1 MKIIESV
8 NKHQMIPFVM
18 TMFVYFADLYL
29 YLLDYISNFFFWIIL
44 FLLVILWSFF
54 LFSIRKTQISKHTF
68 VFTLIA
74 SLFLLVYEFPIL
86 SVKENNYFVLSYL
99 PPEELI
105 KNTGIY
111 ILPVKS
117 IEIQQQEPLNEPAF
131 RNFHSHLLIL
141 DIIKGTNFQVYS
153 GKTSFIYK
161 LVGINLE
168 EDYFHQMS
176 VNVKSYLNTSNPAID
191 EFLSRNNSGGN
202 SAGLALVLS
211 SLVEQGK
218 FKNNIPI
225 GVTGAI
231 SKTGKA
237 IEIGLTKEKILS
249 ANKIGLSYIILPIGN
264 LEEGNDVVK
273 SLNLPIEVIGV
284 RNVDEA
290 IEQIN
295 ELNKDLE

>member
-1 MKIIESV
+1 MLPLV
-8 NKHQMIPFVM
+8 L

-29 YLLDYISNFFFWIIL
+29 YLLDYISNFFFWTIL
-44 FLLVILWSFF
+44 VLLVILWSFF

-68 VFTLIA
+68 VFSLIA

-86 SVKENNYFVLSYL
+86 SVKENNYLVLSYL

-131 RNFHSHLLIL
+131 RNFNSHLLIL

-161 LVGINLE
+161 MAGINLE

-176 VNVKSYLNTSNPAID
+176 VNVKKYLNTSNPHID
-191 EFLSRNNSGGN
+191 EFLSRSNLDGN

-211 SLVEQGK
+211 SLIEQQK
-218 FKNNIPI
+218 FNNDIPI

-231 SKTGKA
+231 NKSGKA
-237 IEIGLTKEKILS
+237 VEIGLVKEKVIS
-249 ANKIGLSYIILPIGN
+249 ANKIGLPYIILPIGN
-264 LEEGNDVVK
+264 LEEANDMVK

-290 IEQIN
+290 IQQID
-295 ELNKDLE
+295 ELNK